1 MATANCFS
9 RVLQYKLDHAAG
21 TVQVVWQFSFP
32 LNLGYGG
39 ESYDAA
45 MTADLYNSVGG
56 SVYKVRSAHPRG
68 VVSADRHARHGTQC
82 STETWVRTISPHVTR
97 SSPGRNDPQTHDA
110 TCIEAERARRSVS
123 RAAIAR
129 SRSSDGPSSV
139 VAEPPHRSER
149 GHTPRAT
156 RHDGG
161 GGGGGQLPN
170 GHFLLAFTGMSK
182 ADAGEFDRGQK
193 RTAYAWEVDADGG
206 SPDANG
212 PIIISSLII
221 PMTHKDVGTQNGYR
235 VVPWSSVMGES
246 TSAPWDS

>member
-1 MATANCFS
+1 MFN
-9 RVLQYKLDHAAG
+9 R
-21 TVQVVWQFSFP
+21 
-32 LNLGYGG
+32 NLGSNGITTRDSFKPG
-39 ESYDAA
+39 PQ
-45 MTADLYNSVGG
+45 
-56 SVYKVRSAHPRG
+56 RSAHTRRDAYRG
-68 VVSADRHARHGTQC
+68 GARTEECVSRGDRSLSLVGRTVVRRRGT
-82 STETWVRTISPHVTR
+82 TAPL
-97 SSPGRNDPQTHDA
+97 
-110 TCIEAERARRSVS
+110 RAR
-123 RAAIAR
+123 AHPAR
-129 SRSSDGPSSV
+129 D
-139 VAEPPHRSER
+139 
-149 GHTPRAT
+149 TT
-156 RHDGG
+156 RHDGGGGG

-206 SPDANG
+206 SPGANG